1 MQHPPQPKSP
11 PPPEG
16 IAVFIYTAWDGY
28 AWQGCDANLAEA
40 LENCIL
46 ESGTKPRDLDGEIPF
61 GGIRMCLANGGKHLA
76 VFRYHIRKNGDAL
89 GRDSLYLALALVP
102 FPFPSGLNIDLAKL
116 FAHPFLAQTRPGK
129 PEASRIPYSEIA
141 ADGDAAAQA
150 FSAVAM
156 LADECH
162 AVGENLRD
170 ASREAKKLKAENT
183 AFADANHRLEARVAE
198 LGLKIANSGEQQ
210 NRKGEWSAAKT
221 VLVALVALVLAALVP
236 ICMVVFKLGGAK

>member
-28 AWQGCDANLAEA
+28 AWQGCDANL
-40 LENCIL
+40 
-46 ESGTKPRDLDGEIPF
+46 
-61 GGIRMCLANGGKHLA
+61 
-76 VFRYHIRKNGDAL
+76 
-89 GRDSLYLALALVP
+89 
-102 FPFPSGLNIDLAKL
+102 
-116 FAHPFLAQTRPGK
+116 
-129 PEASRIPYSEIA
+129 
-141 ADGDAAAQA
+141 
-150 FSAVAM
+150 
-156 LADECH
+156 
-162 AVGENLRD
+162 
-170 ASREAKKLKAENT
+170 KKLKAKNT

-221 VLVALVALVLAALVP
+221 VLVALVVLVLAALVP